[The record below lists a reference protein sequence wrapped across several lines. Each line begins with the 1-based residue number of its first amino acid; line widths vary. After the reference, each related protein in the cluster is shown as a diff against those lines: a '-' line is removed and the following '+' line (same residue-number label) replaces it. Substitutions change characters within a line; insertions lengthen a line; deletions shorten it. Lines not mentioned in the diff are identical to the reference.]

1 MPKLRH
7 FGAQSYPT
15 TTSFRDK
22 ERKVFASAAKFAK
35 PSTVSLEKTSSA
47 FLQLQNLSS
56 ALQNIALKINWT
68 TFKSLLAFPF
78 RAEPQ

>member
-47 FLQLQNLSS
+47 FLQLQNLLCS
-56 ALQNIALKINWT
+56 AKYCTENKLDN
-68 TFKSLLAFPF
+68 F
-78 RAEPQ
+78 